1 MTVLKCDIC
10 GRKVCLGNCT
20 NYGKLK
26 AVAEKVPEPKVEEP
40 KAEPKKEKKAKK
52 AAKKTKK

>member
-40 KAEPKKEKKAKK
+40 KKEKKAKK